1 MIVLSDRH
9 GSRPNVFQKSLHGLT
24 SSLLLLPNFKDL
36 AWPRLQGVPNAS
48 KAGGTRQNFLDVA
61 DALNKVLHVL
71 LHTGLLRLL
80 SQQCGLQ
87 GKKYFRLEKKDRKWK
102 ACHSFWKLR
111 WPSTHKK
118 KTVQNQLVWDFCRN
132 IAGYTS
138 ILSISVW
145 SFCTVRS
152 AISALT

>member
-36 AWPRLQGVPNAS
+36 AWPRLQGVPHAS
-48 KAGGTRQNFLDVA
+48 KAGETRQNFLDVA

-80 SQQCGLQ
+80 SQQCSLQ
-87 GKKYFRLEKKDRKWK
+87 GEKIFQIGNGKLVIL
-102 ACHSFWKLR
+102 FWQLR
-111 WPSTHKK
+111 WPYTHKK

-132 IAGYTS
+132 TAGYTS